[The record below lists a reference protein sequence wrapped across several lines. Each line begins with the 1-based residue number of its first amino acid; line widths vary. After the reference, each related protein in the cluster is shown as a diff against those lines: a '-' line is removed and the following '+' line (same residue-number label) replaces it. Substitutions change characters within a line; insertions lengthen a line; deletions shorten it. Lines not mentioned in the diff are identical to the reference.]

1 MQTTQTKT
9 MRTRHLIPLLLAAPL
24 SVGILTAC
32 DTTSSLTQLRHVLP
46 EGGPYE
52 VALSGM
58 YRDYAEAELAA
69 YDWWSSKRFAD
80 KGLYVA
86 EGKPVAP
93 ENPADWAIPLG
104 ARPELDRA
112 REQQAQRIVLL
123 WPRAPGAGHR
133 LLLQRLAEVLGPHR
147 PGPCA
152 VGVRYS
158 GEQAGVSLEL
168 GDEWR
173 VRANPVLLEALE
185 QLVGA
190 EGLRVAYGPPTG
202 TAGAAYGVI

>member
-1 MQTTQTKT
+1 
-9 MRTRHLIPLLLAAPL
+9 LVL
-24 SVGILTAC
+24 VEG
-32 DTTSSLTQLRHVLP
+32 QLRFD
-46 EGGPYE
+46 ETGD
-52 VALSGM
+52 AWRLS
-58 YRDYAEAELAA
+58 
-69 YDWWSSKRFAD
+69 
-80 KGLYVA
+80 
-86 EGKPVAP
+86 
-93 ENPADWAIPLG
+93 
-104 ARPELDRA
+104 ARRISELDRA

-123 WPRAPGAGHR
+123 WPRAPGADHR

-185 QLVGA
+185 QLVGT
-190 EGLRVAYGPPTG
+190 EGLRVAYGPPAG
-202 TAGAAYGVI
+202 TAGSAYGVV

>member
-1 MQTTQTKT
+1 VAGYVHEVRKRGNRTSMVIDDRTGRIEVTLFDEVMQ
-9 MRTRHLIPLLLAAPL
+9 RHRELVIKDALVL
-24 SVGILTAC
+24 VEG
-32 DTTSSLTQLRHVLP
+32 QLRFD
-46 EGGPYE
+46 ETGD
-52 VALSGM
+52 AWRLS
-58 YRDYAEAELAA
+58 
-69 YDWWSSKRFAD
+69 
-80 KGLYVA
+80 
-86 EGKPVAP
+86 
-93 ENPADWAIPLG
+93 
-104 ARPELDRA
+104 ARRISELDRA

-123 WPRAPGAGHR
+123 WPRAPGADHR

-202 TAGAAYGVI
+202 TAGSAYGVI